1 MLPEY
6 LSQVKKLVL
15 NKIHI
20 SIGNS
25 NLIEDAMS
33 YSALA
38 NSKMIR
44 AGLVFASSETNNNLH
59 KDSVIT
65 MAAAVELM
73 HTYSLI
79 HDDLPCMDD
88 DDLRRNQP
96 SSHIKYGEANAVL
109 AGDALQA
116 LAYEIICEDSYLD
129 DNEKVCSIKILSK
142 ACGKNG
148 MVYGQYLD
156 IENENNKDID
166 QNMLDEIH
174 KLKTGKLIECSV
186 MLGQIGSDF
195 KKDSI
200 NLLES
205 FSKYIGLAF
214 QITDDILDIT
224 QSEEIL
230 GKNKNSDIKNNKI
243 TYIDILGLDGAKNKA
258 KELTEL
264 AINTLETFDIAGKD
278 RLMDISKYLI
288 SRQN

>member
-129 DNEKVCSIKILSK
+129 DSEKVCSIKILSK

-230 GKNKNSDIKNNKI
+230 CKNKNSDIKNNKI